1 MSRGPS
7 YHRWDD
13 DAPDSRVRI
22 AHEDTQPQW
31 SHSVHSTFAEP
42 SRLGGL
48 DQRRPERQRRSALAL
63 VAAIGAAAIGG
74 VSIAVFMR
82 QRPASRAK

>member
-7 YHRWDD
+7 YHRWDN

-31 SHSVHSTFAEP
+31 THSVHSTFAEP

-48 DQRRPERQRRSALAL
+48 ERRRPERERRSALAL
-63 VAAIGAAAIGG
+63 VAAIGAVAVGG
-74 VSIAVFMR
+74 ASVAVLMR
-82 QRPASRAK
+82 QRSTPRAK